1 MKGDLALLQEA
12 REVLEDLLE
21 KPHQVGEI
29 KTAVDPSHTPRG
41 PRSWVNAENG
51 HMDRGCSTRI
61 TSIRIRAHRIHSGA
75 AGGLHRLA
83 QAALPLSSTG
93 SPHIV
98 LFMDRLATEHH
109 FSTKTTLATHLH
121 LAISMALHQT
131 GGFLPH
137 IVPSGVHRDAQ
148 TLKSMTGAGAPL
160 LGRGPLADQHLAG
173 TTGMAREVTLIPRV
187 GIQGFPAHPKENPES
202 FMEGIHIQRGTR
214 MKLCRLG
221 KVKIQLCVRMQNPV
235 HCRVVRVNPSFLQLS
250 VSVKY
255 HRI

>member
-51 HMDRGCSTRI
+51 HMDLGCSTRI
-61 TSIRIRAHRIHSGA
+61 ISIRIRAHRIHSGA

-121 LAISMALHQT
+121 LAISMALRQT